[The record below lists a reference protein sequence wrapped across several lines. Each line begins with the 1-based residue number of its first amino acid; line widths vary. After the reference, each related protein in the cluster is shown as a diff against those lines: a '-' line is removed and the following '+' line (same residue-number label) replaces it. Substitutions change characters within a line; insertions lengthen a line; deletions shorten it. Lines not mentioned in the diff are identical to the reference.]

1 MAKIKN
7 RDKRKKAAV
16 KKANQVKAGKPVM
29 YEGYMKIPLDTS
41 LTGDQVRNR
50 TEYFDEWISP
60 KVRKEILES
69 PRKFVVT
76 GHVCMADGEMYCA
89 TIDYQ
94 GYGDRRTIP
103 DAANMAFDA
112 ARNGSGAV
120 IMSKSYVVVRAQ
132 KDMSK
137 FPKEIDI
144 EAIKAEQQK
153 KAPVMGLVQ
162 PYDYEY
168 LWDEFTKEA
177 KV

>member
-16 KKANQVKAGKPVM
+16 RKANQVKAGKPEM

-41 LTGDQVRNR
+41 LTGDQVRYR
-50 TEYFDEWISP
+50 TEYFDEWVSP

-120 IMSKSYVVVRAQ
+120 IMSKSFVVVRAQ

-144 EAIKAEQQK
+144 EVIKAEQQK

-162 PYDYEY
+162 PFDYEY

-177 KV
+177 KA

>member
-1 MAKIKN
+1 MAKAKN

-16 KKANQVKAGKPVM
+16 KKANQVKASKPEM

-50 TEYFDEWISP
+50 TEYFDEWVSP

-153 KAPVMGLVQ
+153 KAPVMGLMK
-162 PYDYEY
+162 PYDYDY
-168 LWDEFTKEA
+168 LWDEIERG
-177 KV
+177 

>member
-16 KKANQVKAGKPVM
+16 RKANQVKAGKPEM

-60 KVRKEILES
+60 KVRKEILEA

-137 FPKEIDI
+137 FPKEIDV
-144 EAIKAEQQK
+144 EALKAEQQK
-153 KAPVMGLVQ
+153 KVPVMGLMQ
-162 PYDYEY
+162 PFDYEY

-177 KV
+177 KA

>member
-16 KKANQVKAGKPVM
+16 KKANQVKAGKPEM

>member
-16 KKANQVKAGKPVM
+16 KKANQVKAGKPEM
-29 YEGYMKIPLDTS
+29 YEGFMKIPLDTS
-41 LTGDQVRNR
+41 LTGDQVRYR
-50 TEYFDEWISP
+50 TEYFDEWVSP

-103 DAANMAFDA
+103 DAANLAFDA

-120 IMSKSYVVVRAQ
+120 IISKSFVVVRAQ

-162 PYDYEY
+162 PFDYEY

-177 KV
+177 KA

>member
-1 MAKIKN
+1 MAKAKN

-16 KKANQVKAGKPVM
+16 KKANQVKAGKPEM
-29 YEGYMKIPLDTS
+29 YEGYMKIPLNTS

-50 TEYFDEWISP
+50 TEYFDEWVSP

-177 KV
+177 KA

>member
-16 KKANQVKAGKPVM
+16 KKANQVKAGKPEM

-50 TEYFDEWISP
+50 TEYFDEWVSP

-120 IMSKSYVVVRAQ
+120 IMSKSFVVVRAQ

-168 LWDEFTKEA
+168 LWDEIERG
-177 KV
+177 

>member
-1 MAKIKN
+1 MAKAKN

-16 KKANQVKAGKPVM
+16 KKANQVKAGKPEM

-153 KAPVMGLVQ
+153 KAPVMGLMQ
-162 PYDYEY
+162 PFDYEY

-177 KV
+177 KA

>member
-1 MAKIKN
+1 MAKAKN

-16 KKANQVKAGKPVM
+16 KKANQVKAGKPEM

-50 TEYFDEWISP
+50 TEYFDEWVSP

-177 KV
+177 KA

>member
-1 MAKIKN
+1 MAKTKN

-16 KKANQVKAGKPVM
+16 KKANQVKAGKPEM

-50 TEYFDEWISP
+50 TEYFDEWVSP

-120 IMSKSYVVVRAQ
+120 IMSKSFVVVRAQ

-137 FPKEIDI
+137 LPKEIDI

-162 PYDYEY
+162 PFDYEY

-177 KV
+177 KA

>member
-16 KKANQVKAGKPVM
+16 RKANQAKAGKPEM

-144 EAIKAEQQK
+144 GALKAEQQK

-177 KV
+177 KA

>member
-1 MAKIKN
+1 MAKAKN

-16 KKANQVKAGKPVM
+16 KKANQVKAGKPEM

-144 EAIKAEQQK
+144 DAIKAEQQK

-177 KV
+177 KA

>member
-16 KKANQVKAGKPVM
+16 RKANQAKAGKPEM

-120 IMSKSYVVVRAQ
+120 IMSKSFVVVRAQ

-144 EAIKAEQQK
+144 EATKAEQQK

-162 PYDYEY
+162 PFDYEY

-177 KV
+177 KA

>member
-16 KKANQVKAGKPVM
+16 KKANQAKAGKPEM

-50 TEYFDEWISP
+50 TEYFDEWVSP

-120 IMSKSYVVVRAQ
+120 IMSKSFVVVRAQ

-162 PYDYEY
+162 PFDYEY

-177 KV
+177 KA

>member
-7 RDKRKKAAV
+7 RDQCKKAAV
-16 KKANQVKAGKPVM
+16 KKANQVKAGKPEM

-50 TEYFDEWISP
+50 TEYFDEWVSP

-120 IMSKSYVVVRAQ
+120 IMSKSFVVVRAQ

-162 PYDYEY
+162 PFDYEY

-177 KV
+177 KA

>member
-16 KKANQVKAGKPVM
+16 KKANQVKAGKPEM

-41 LTGDQVRNR
+41 LTGDQVRYR
-50 TEYFDEWISP
+50 TEYFDEWVSP

-103 DAANMAFDA
+103 DAANLAFDA

-120 IMSKSYVVVRAQ
+120 IMSKSFVVVRAQ

-162 PYDYEY
+162 PFDYEY

-177 KV
+177 KA

>member
-16 KKANQVKAGKPVM
+16 KKANQVKAGKPEM

-50 TEYFDEWISP
+50 TEYFDEWVSP

-144 EAIKAEQQK
+144 DAIKAEQQK

-177 KV
+177 KA

>member
-16 KKANQVKAGKPVM
+16 KKANQVKAGKPEM

-50 TEYFDEWISP
+50 TEYFDEWVSP

-177 KV
+177 KA

>member
-7 RDKRKKAAV
+7 RDKRKKAAI
-16 KKANQVKAGKPVM
+16 KKANQVKASKPEM
-29 YEGYMKIPLDTS
+29 YEGYMKIPLDNM
-41 LTGDQVRNR
+41 LGPDEVRNR
-50 TEYFDEWISP
+50 TEYFDEWLDI
-60 KVRKEILES
+60 KKRKEILES

-153 KAPVMGLVQ
+153 KAPVMGLMQ
-162 PYDYEY
+162 PFDYEY

-177 KV
+177 KA

>member
-1 MAKIKN
+1 MAKAKN

-16 KKANQVKAGKPVM
+16 KKANQVKAGKPEM

-41 LTGDQVRNR
+41 LTGDQVRYR
-50 TEYFDEWISP
+50 TEYFDEWLSP

-144 EAIKAEQQK
+144 DAIKAEQQK

-177 KV
+177 KA

>member
-16 KKANQVKAGKPVM
+16 RKANQVKAGKPEM

-50 TEYFDEWISP
+50 TEYFDEWVSP

>member
-1 MAKIKN
+1 MAKAKN
-7 RDKRKKAAV
+7 RDKRKKAAI
-16 KKANQVKAGKPVM
+16 KKANQVKASKPEM
-29 YEGYMKIPLDTS
+29 YEGYMKIPLDAS

-50 TEYFDEWISP
+50 TEYFDDWTSFD
-60 KVRKEILES
+60 KRKEILES

-94 GYGDRRTIP
+94 GYGDKRTIP

-144 EAIKAEQQK
+144 DALKAKQQK
-153 KAPVMGLVQ
+153 KVPVMGVVQ

-168 LWDEFTKEA
+168 LWDEFTKEEKA
-177 KV
+177 

>member
-1 MAKIKN
+1 MAKAKN

-16 KKANQVKAGKPVM
+16 RKANQVKAGKPEM

-153 KAPVMGLVQ
+153 QAPVMGLVQ

-177 KV
+177 KA

>member
-16 KKANQVKAGKPVM
+16 KKANQVKAGKPEM

-168 LWDEFTKEA
+168 LWDEIERG
-177 KV
+177 

>member
-16 KKANQVKAGKPVM
+16 KKANQVKAGKPEM

-50 TEYFDEWISP
+50 TEYFDEWVSP

-120 IMSKSYVVVRAQ
+120 IMSKSFVVVRAQ

-162 PYDYEY
+162 PFDYEY

-177 KV
+177 KA

>member
-16 KKANQVKAGKPVM
+16 KKANQVKAGKPEM

-50 TEYFDEWISP
+50 TEYFDDWVNP

-137 FPKEIDI
+137 FPKEIDV
-144 EAIKAEQQK
+144 EALKAEQEK
-153 KAPVMGLVQ
+153 KVPVMGVVQ
-162 PYDYEY
+162 PFDHEY

>member
-1 MAKIKN
+1 MAKAKN

-16 KKANQVKAGKPVM
+16 KKANQVKAGKPEM

-41 LTGDQVRNR
+41 LTGDQVRYR
-50 TEYFDEWISP
+50 TEYFDEWVSP

-144 EAIKAEQQK
+144 EALKAEQEK
-153 KAPVMGLVQ
+153 KAPVMGVVQ

-168 LWDEFTKEA
+168 LWDEFVKEA
-177 KV
+177 KA

>member
-1 MAKIKN
+1 
-7 RDKRKKAAV
+7 
-16 KKANQVKAGKPVM
+16 M

-41 LTGDQVRNR
+41 LTGDQVRYR
-50 TEYFDEWISP
+50 TEYFDEWVSP

-112 ARNGSGAV
+112 ARNGSGL
-120 IMSKSYVVVRAQ
+120 MNLKESYVIIRAQ
-132 KDMSK
+132 KDMTK
-137 FPKEIDI
+137 FPKEIDV
-144 EAIKAEQQK
+144 EALKAKQK
-153 KAPVMGLVQ
+153 KKVPIMGLVK
-162 PYDYEY
+162 PFDYDY
-168 LWDEFTKEA
+168 LWEEM
-177 KV
+177 V

>member
-16 KKANQVKAGKPVM
+16 KKANQVKAGKPEM

-153 KAPVMGLVQ
+153 KVPVMGLMQ
-162 PYDYEY
+162 PFDYEY

-177 KV
+177 KA

>member
-16 KKANQVKAGKPVM
+16 KKANQVKAGKPEM
-29 YEGYMKIPLDTS
+29 YEGFMKIPLDTS
-41 LTGDQVRNR
+41 LTGDQVRYR
-50 TEYFDEWISP
+50 TEYFDEWVSP

-162 PYDYEY
+162 PFDYEY

-177 KV
+177 KA